1 MEIKKIGI
9 LTSGGD
15 APGMNAAIRAIV
27 RTANYY
33 GIEAYGIYEGYLGLA
48 QDNIKKL
55 ERKDVSDIINRG
67 GTILGSARFP
77 EFKEEAVRKQ
87 AIETLKKHGIDALVC
102 IGGDGTY
109 MGAYKLSLMGVPC
122 IGVPGTIDND
132 IVSTEYTIGFDT
144 TLNTIVECIDKL
156 RDTTWSHQRCS
167 VVEVMGRYNPDLA
180 IRAGISCGAEYVV
193 CNKDDYSDEKI
204 IEVVHQAKKA
214 NKRNCIIIVCEH
226 TIPVSHIEEVLNQD
240 GTYETRATILGHIQ
254 RGGIP
259 SAFDRVLAARLG
271 DYAVE
276 LLKEGKTGVCV
287 GVKGETLTYMDIIE
301 ANKLPKKQPLKLIEQ
316 SKHFI

>member
-27 RTANYY
+27 RAANYV
-33 GIEAYGIYEGYLGLA
+33 GIEAYGIYDGYEGLITE
-48 QDNIKKL
+48 NIRKL
-55 ERKDVSDIINRG
+55 ERVDVSGIGNKG
-67 GTILGSARFP
+67 GTILGTARFP
-77 EFKEEAVRKQ
+77 EFKEESVRRQ
-87 AIETLKKHGIDALVC
+87 AIETLNKHGINALVC

-144 TLNTIVECIDKL
+144 ALNTIVECVDKI
-156 RDTTWSHQRCS
+156 RDTTNSHGRCS
-167 VVEVMGRYNPDLA
+167 VIEVMGHHDPDLA
-180 IRAGISCGAEYVV
+180 IRAGIACGAECVITT
-193 CNKDDYSDEKI
+193 KEDYSDENI
-204 IEVVHQAKKA
+204 INVVKEAKKLH
-214 NKRNCIIIVCEH
+214 KRNCIIIVCEH
-226 TIPVSHIEEVLNQD
+226 TIDVFHIADVLNKD
-240 GTYETRATILGHIQ
+240 GTYETRAAVLGHIQ
-254 RGGIP
+254 RGGTP
-259 SAFDRVLAARLG
+259 TAFDRILASRLG

-287 GVKGETLTYMDIIE
+287 GVKGEELTYMDIVK
-301 ANKLPKKQPLKLIEQ
+301 ANELPKKYPAKLVKQ
-316 SKHFI
+316 FKHFI